1 MSQNMVRMVWYVD
14 KTTLPNILIKLQNF
28 VAAEILY
35 MYPAE
40 HLRYLASVIWSLG
53 FIWIIFY

>member
-1 MSQNMVRMVWYVD
+1 MVRIVWCVD
-14 KTTLPNILIKLQNF
+14 KVTLPNILIKLQNF

-35 MYPAE
+35 MYPVE
-40 HLRYLASVIWSLG
+40 HLRFLASVISSLG